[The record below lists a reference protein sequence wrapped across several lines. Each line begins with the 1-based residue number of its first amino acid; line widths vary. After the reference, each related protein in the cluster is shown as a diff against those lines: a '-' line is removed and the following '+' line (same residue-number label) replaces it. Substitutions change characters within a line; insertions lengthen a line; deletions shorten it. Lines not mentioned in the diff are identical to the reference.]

1 MRLLIVDDDPG
12 LRQSLGLLLQE
23 AGHDVYAQGD
33 AEEALNVAL
42 DDDPDVILC
51 DVRMPNMD
59 GLSFLQ
65 QYRAGHGGA
74 LVIMMSAHGN
84 EDAAL
89 AAMREGAYDY
99 LHKPF
104 RPDEVVM
111 TLRKA
116 EEREHL
122 RREVATLRASLGADA
137 VRGDVIAESRVM
149 RDLLELASKVARH
162 DTTVLLTGDSGSGKE
177 VFAQA
182 IHRMSPRS
190 SKSFVAVNCAA
201 IPEHLLESELFG
213 HVKGAFTGATAD
225 RLGLVAEADG
235 GTLLL
240 DEIGEMPMALQAKL
254 LRFLEGGEVRRVGDE
269 RNRHVDVRLIAA
281 TAKSLESAV
290 KQKEFR
296 DDLYYRL
303 NVVHI
308 HIPPLQE
315 RPEDVPAL
323 VAHFAQ
329 STAQRLNRPVS
340 ITPKALAMLTAHHW
354 PGNVRELRN
363 AIERAAV
370 LSETGRLDCGDFGL
384 LASAPIDGTTFDLN
398 GNGNEM
404 ALKPQVEALEKAAIS
419 RGLAAAG
426 GNRRE
431 AAKMLGV
438 SLRTLFYK
446 LRRYDLG

>member
-290 KQKEFR
+290 RQKEFR

-308 HIPPLQE
+308 HIPPLRE

>member
-1 MRLLIVDDDPG
+1 MRLLIVDDDAG
-12 LRQSLGLLLQE
+12 LRQSLGLLLEE
-23 AGHDVYAQGD
+23 AGHEVLAKGD
-33 AEEALNVAL
+33 ATEALGLAL
-42 DDDPDVILC
+42 DDQPDVILC

-65 QYRAGHGGA
+65 QYRAEHGNA
-74 LVIMMSAHGN
+74 LVIMMSGYGN

-104 RPDEVVM
+104 RPDEVVL

-122 RREVATLRASLGADA
+122 RREVATLRATLGADV
-137 VRGDVIAESRVM
+137 VRDDLVAESRAM
-149 RDLLELASKVARH
+149 RQLLELASKVSTH
-162 DTTVLLTGDSGSGKE
+162 DTTVLLTGESGTGKE

-182 IHRMSPRS
+182 IHRMSPRAS
-190 SKSFVAVNCAA
+190 RAFVAVNCAA

-213 HVKGAFTGATAD
+213 HVKGAFTGAVGD
-225 RLGLVAEADG
+225 RAGLVAEADE

-240 DEIGEMPMALQAKL
+240 DEIGEMPMALQSKL
-254 LRFLEGGEVRRVGDE
+254 LRFLEEREIRRVGDQ
-269 RNRHVDVRLIAA
+269 RSRSVDVRLIAS
-281 TAKSLESAV
+281 TAVPLEEAVANKS
-290 KQKEFR
+290 FR
-296 DDLYYRL
+296 EDLYYRL

-308 HIPPLQE
+308 HLPPLRD
-315 RPEDVPAL
+315 RPEDVPSL
-323 VAHFAQ
+323 LAHFAQ
-329 STAQRLNRPVS
+329 LTAQRLSRPVS
-340 ITPKALAMLTAHHW
+340 ITPKALTMLTAYHW

-363 AIERAAV
+363 AVERAAV
-370 LSETGRLDCGDFGL
+370 LSEDGRLDVSDFALLTDSMSSNGAGPGL
-384 LASAPIDGTTFDLN
+384 SGS
-398 GNGNEM
+398 EM
-404 ALKPQVEALEKAAIS
+404 ALKPQVEALERAAIR

-431 AAKMLGV
+431 AAKLLGV

-446 LRRYDLG
+446 LRRYNLA

>member
-149 RDLLELASKVARH
+149 RDLLELASKVATH

-201 IPEHLLESELFG
+201 IPENLLESELFG

-225 RLGLVAEADG
+225 RLGLLAEADG

-308 HIPPLQE
+308 HIPPLRE

-404 ALKPQVEALEKAAIS
+404 ALKPQVEALEKAADVT
-419 RGLAAAG
+419 RARAKRA
-426 GNRRE
+426 NRSIGWSLE
-431 AAKMLGV
+431 LLG
-438 SLRTLFYK
+438 
-446 LRRYDLG
+446 

>member
-23 AGHDVYAQGD
+23 AGHDVYSKGD

-42 DDDPDVILC
+42 DEDPDVILC

-74 LVIMMSAHGN
+74 LVIMMSAYGN

-122 RREVATLRASLGADA
+122 RREVATLRATLGADA
-137 VRGDVIAESRVM
+137 VRGDLIAESKVM
-149 RDLLELASKVARH
+149 RDLLELSSKVAAH
-162 DTTVLLTGDSGSGKE
+162 DTTVLLTGDSGTGKE

-182 IHRMSPRS
+182 IHRMSSRS
-190 SKSFVAVNCAA
+190 SKGFVAVNCAA

-240 DEIGEMPMALQAKL
+240 DEIGEMPLPLQAKL
-254 LRFLEGGEVRRVGDE
+254 LRFLEGGEIRRVGDE
-269 RNRHVDVRLIAA
+269 RNRHVDIRLIAA
-281 TAKSLESAV
+281 TAKSLETAV
-290 KQKEFR
+290 EFR

-308 HIPPLQE
+308 HIPPLRE

-329 STAQRLNRPVS
+329 STARRLNRPVS

-384 LASAPIDGTTFDLN
+384 LASAAIDAPTFDLN
-398 GNGNEM
+398 GNGSEM

-431 AAKMLGV
+431 AAKLLGV

-446 LRRYDLG
+446 LRRYNLV